1 MKGWCTMDEK
11 TKWKSI
17 DEYICNFPDE
27 IQSILKKIRAVI
39 KKNAP
44 DAIETIS
51 YQMPAFK
58 FEGILVY
65 FAVHTAHIGFYP
77 TSSGIE
83 MFKKELAGY
92 TTSKGAVQFPLD
104 KPVPYEL
111 IGKIAQFR
119 VKENLE
125 RAAVKIKK
133 KRSKR

>member
-1 MKGWCTMDEK
+1 VNEQ
-11 TKWKSI
+11 TKLNSI
-17 DEYICNFPDE
+17 DDYISNFPVT
-27 IQSILKKIRAVI
+27 IQSILEKIRAII

-44 DAIETIS
+44 DAIEVIS

-58 FEGILVY
+58 LEGILVY
-65 FAVHTAHIGFYP
+65 FAVHKAHVGFYP

-111 IGKIAQFR
+111 IEEMVQFR

-125 RAAVKIKK
+125 RAAAKRNS
-133 KRSKR
+133 KRSR